1 MVKLF
6 QKDIIMAQN
15 KKIKYTTMTAKALAE
30 KINEELK
37 TKDSIVIENVLIPSK
52 MKHGTEFIDYWQNFP
67 SYYIEVKEFDRD
79 EKDDTLKTKS
89 ITFKNCKLRD
99 AELIVRSY
107 IKYNELDIVYDECE
121 VQHFNTRI
129 PTGMREIR
137 FIASKV
143 QNCLFCYANN
153 CGSCR
158 TEIVTFAGTTF
169 EYCVF
174 ENCKASSFIK
184 GNGDTFINC
193 KFKECD
199 FVGADLNK
207 SKFINCLPDTHTRGF
222 QLVCPEKGE
231 YIGFKKARVCV
242 YKSTGKSAISDL
254 LNHKLK
260 GRIEE
265 VRVIIELRIP
275 KDAKRSSAT
284 SRKCRASKAEVL
296 SITSIDGK
304 KRYKKAVAGWHC
316 AGKFVYEVGKTVVP
330 DNGFEENRWIECA
343 PGIHHFITRDEAV
356 AYEL

>member
-1 MVKLF
+1 
-6 QKDIIMAQN
+6 MAQN
-15 KKIKYTTMTAKALAE
+15 KKIKYTTMTAKALAS
-30 KINEELK
+30 KIEEELK

-52 MKHGTEFIDYWQNFP
+52 MKHETQFIDYWQNLP
-67 SYYIEVKEFDRD
+67 TYYIEVKEFDRA

-99 AELIVRSY
+99 AELIFRSY
-107 IKYNELDIVYDECE
+107 SRYNELDIVYDECE
-121 VQHFNTRI
+121 VQHFSARM
-129 PTGMREIR
+129 PTGMRELR

-153 CGSCR
+153 CGPCR
-158 TEIVTFAGTTF
+158 SEIITFAGTVF

-174 ENCKASSFIK
+174 ENCKASSFINRD
-184 GNGDTFINC
+184 GETFINC

-199 FVGADLNK
+199 FVGADLSK
-207 SKFINCLPDTHTRGF
+207 SKFVNCLPDTHTRGF

-231 YIGFKKARVCV
+231 YIAFKKARVCV
-242 YKSTGKSAISDL
+242 YEKSGKNAISDSL
-254 LNHKLK
+254 KHKLK
-260 GRIEE
+260 GCIRYEP
-265 VRVIIELRIP
+265 VIVEMRIP

-304 KRYKKAVAGWHC
+304 KRYKKALAGWHC

-356 AYEL
+356 AYDL